1 MKSEIARQILEKVKL
16 DYDTIASEF
25 SQTRK
30 APWAEFETFKSKIP
44 PHATIADIGCGNGRL
59 IESLPKDITY
69 TGIDI
74 SKNLLS
80 EAKKLHPTK
89 AFTEGSLLDIPL
101 PPNSVDVTF
110 CIATLPHIP
119 SRELREKAIHELIRI
134 TKPNGII
141 IISVWNL
148 WQRKYLPSILKA
160 ILSKIFRGPHDW
172 NDLFIGWNNKL
183 ERYYHAFTK
192 SELHRLV
199 AKELTIE
206 KIFTSHHNII
216 VICKKG

>member
-1 MKSEIARQILEKVKL
+1 MKSEIARQILKKVKL
-16 DYDTIASEF
+16 DYDTIALEF
-25 SQTRK
+25 SKTRK
-30 APWAEFETFKSKIP
+30 SPWTEFDTFKNSIP
-44 PHATIADIGCGNGRL
+44 PRATIADIGCGNGRL

-74 SKNLLS
+74 SKNLLT
-80 EAKKLHPTK
+80 EAKRLHPSKT
-89 AFTEGSLLDIPL
+89 FIEGSLLDIPL
-101 PPNSVDVTF
+101 TSNSTDVTF

-119 SRELREKAIHELIRI
+119 SIELREKAINELIRI
-134 TKPNGII
+134 TKPNGTI

-148 WQRKYLPSILKA
+148 WQKKYISSILKA
-160 ILSKIFRGPHDW
+160 ILSKILCGPHEW

-192 SELHRLV
+192 HELRRLV
-199 AKELTIE
+199 AKKLTIE